1 MQKLK
6 LDVFYSLQKESAKK
20 NNYSALQIDLSVQ
33 FLRNVRSDASLD
45 KTLYMFLYKY
55 LLYL

>member
-6 LDVFYSLQKESAKK
+6 LDVFYSLQKESAKT

-33 FLRNVRSDASLD
+33 FLRNVHFQLFSLHPS
-45 KTLYMFLYKY
+45 KNT
-55 LLYL
+55 